1 MTTAN
6 GIDVSS
12 WQHPGGAAIDFGEV
26 AKGGKVFVIIKCS
39 QGTRYRNPFFA
50 GDVEAAKAAG
60 LLVGAYHY
68 AEPWANTADDEAA
81 YALSTV
87 SGINL
92 DLGLALD
99 LDTLGSVSPIDAG
112 TWSETFLTKVAAEQ
126 HTSPFYTNQS
136 IIHSLVGAPWDHPL
150 WIADPSATFTGDR
163 YMTQGPAES
172 VPGIQGAVDTDVLAN
187 IRGVNPGPNGPPVA
201 PTPPPAPPAPP
212 VTPEPAPAP
221 APAPTTPTEVD
232 VQVPTLSIQS
242 PGPSVVSA
250 AVKAVQTL
258 LIFDHGIGAGP
269 TVNDGRFGA
278 NTEGAVK
285 QFQQSKGI
293 AADGIVG
300 PVTWQALCDS

>member
-6 GIDVSS
+6 GIDISS
-12 WQHPGGAAIDFGEV
+12 WQHPGGAAIDFEEV
-26 AKGGKVFVIIKCS
+26 AKGGKVFVLVKCS

-50 GDVEAAKAAG
+50 DDVKAARLAG

-68 AEPWANTADDEAA
+68 GEPWANTADDEAA

-87 SGINL
+87 SGIEL
-92 DLGLALD
+92 DLGLSLD

-112 TWSETFLTKVAAEQ
+112 TWSEAFLTKVAAEQ

-136 IIHSLVGAPWDHPL
+136 IIHSLVGAPWNHPL
-150 WIADPSATFTGDR
+150 WIADPSGTFTGDR
-163 YMTQGPAES
+163 YMTQGQAEP
-172 VPGIQGAVDTDVLAN
+172 VPGIQGAVDTDVLTN
-187 IRGVNPGPNGPPVA
+187 IRGVNPGPNGPPTPPVQPA
-201 PTPPPAPPAPP
+201 PPPAPAPAPQ
-212 VTPEPAPAP
+212 PAPAP
-221 APAPTTPTEVD
+221 APAPTQLQEND
-232 VQVPTLSIQS
+232 VQVPTLSVQN

-250 AVKAVQTL
+250 AVKAAQTL
-258 LIFDHGIGAGP
+258 LTFDHGIGTGP

-285 QFQQSKGI
+285 QFQQSKGL

-300 PVTWQALCDS
+300 PITWQALCDS